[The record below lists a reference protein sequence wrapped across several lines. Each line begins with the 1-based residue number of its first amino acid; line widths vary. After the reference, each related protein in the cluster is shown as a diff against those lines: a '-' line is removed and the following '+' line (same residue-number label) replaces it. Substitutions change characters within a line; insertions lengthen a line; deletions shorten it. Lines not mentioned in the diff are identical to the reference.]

1 MTGTPVAN
9 RPYDIWAQVFF
20 LDKGKALGDDFNEFK
35 RNADLSNKLAD
46 DIDARMDFEDTVGG
60 IYPKLSSF
68 SVRETKNSCGIE
80 LPAKRYE
87 RVEAQF
93 EKKQKSMY
101 DQILQDLSI
110 EVNKNG
116 EAVLDDDTAA
126 LKRLLRFNQ
135 VASNPRLIDDLY
147 DEESGKERE
156 LDKLLNEI
164 MSRDEKCI
172 VWSCYIE
179 NIDYLAKKYKDY
191 CPRRIHGKMTIE
203 DRNKSVQLFK
213 EDPACKI
220 LFATPQAAKEGLTLT
235 VANNAIFYDRTFN
248 LDDYLQAQDRIHRI
262 SQKRE
267 CTIYNLVIE
276 DSIDKWI
283 DALLS
288 AKQYAAFL
296 AQGDINKS
304 EFNSG
309 MDYSY
314 GQIITEMLEESN

>member
-1 MTGTPVAN
+1 
-9 RPYDIWAQVFF
+9 
-20 LDKGKALGDDFNEFK
+20 
-35 RNADLSNKLAD
+35 
-46 DIDARMDFEDTVGG
+46 
-60 IYPKLSSF
+60 
-68 SVRETKNSCGIE
+68 
-80 LPAKRYE
+80 
-87 RVEAQF
+87 
-93 EKKQKSMY
+93 MY

-156 LDKLLNEI
+156 LDKLLIDI
-164 MSRDEKCI
+164 MSRGEKCI